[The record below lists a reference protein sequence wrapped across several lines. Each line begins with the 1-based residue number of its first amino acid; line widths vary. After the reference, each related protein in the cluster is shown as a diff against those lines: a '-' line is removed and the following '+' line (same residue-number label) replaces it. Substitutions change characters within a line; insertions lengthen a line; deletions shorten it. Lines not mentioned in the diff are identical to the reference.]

1 MAFGERRDVALTV
14 IRVLLA
20 AVMFIHGAAR
30 ISNGT
35 VGGFGEYRGSQGFPL
50 GFYLAWGI
58 TIFELVGSVLLAAGF
73 YSWIFALLFAIQ
85 LAVGVYMIHS
95 KEGWFVVGSGRNGM
109 EFSFVLI
116 VSLLA
121 IAYATYKKPE
131 RSFRSRR

>member
-1 MAFGERRDVALTV
+1 MPILGTDKQTTALTV

-35 VGGFGEYRGSQGFPL
+35 VGGFGEYLGSQGFPL
-50 GFYLAWGI
+50 GFYIAWGI
-58 TIFELVGSVLLAAGF
+58 TLFELVGSVMLAVGF
-73 YSWIFALLFAIQ
+73 YAWIVALVFALQ
-85 LAVGVYMIHS
+85 LIVGVYMIHW
-95 KEGWFVVGSGRNGM
+95 KEGWFVVGAGRNGM

-121 IAYATYKKPE
+121 IAYSTYKRPGK
-131 RSFRSRR
+131 

>member
-1 MAFGERRDVALTV
+1 MSSDRNQTALIV

-35 VGGFGEYRGSQGFPL
+35 VGAFGEFLGSQGFPL
-50 GFYLAWGI
+50 GFYLAWAI
-58 TIFELVGSVLLAAGF
+58 TIFELIGSVLFAAGF
-73 YSWIFALLFAIQ
+73 YAWIFALVFAIQ
-85 LAVGVYMIHS
+85 LAAGVYMIHS

-116 VSLLA
+116 VSLLV
-121 IAYATYKKPE
+121 IAYANYKKPE
-131 RSFRSRR
+131 RLFGSRR

>member
-1 MAFGERRDVALTV
+1 MIGSDKQNTALTV

-35 VGGFGEYRGSQGFPL
+35 VGGFGEYLGSQGFPL
-50 GFYLAWGI
+50 GFYIAWAI
-58 TIFELVGSVLLAAGF
+58 TLFELIGSVM
-73 YSWIFALLFAIQ
+73 
-85 LAVGVYMIHS
+85 LAVGFYTWIIALAFAVELIAGVYMVHW
-95 KEGWFVVGSGRNGM
+95 KEGWFVVGAGRNGM

-121 IAYATYKKPE
+121 IAYSTYKRPG
-131 RSFRSRR
+131 R